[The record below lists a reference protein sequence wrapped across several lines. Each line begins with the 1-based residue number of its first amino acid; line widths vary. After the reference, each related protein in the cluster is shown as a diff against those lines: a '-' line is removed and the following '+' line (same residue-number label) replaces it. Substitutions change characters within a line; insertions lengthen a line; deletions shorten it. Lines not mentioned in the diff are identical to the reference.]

1 MANARARQHES
12 GADIGMAGERHLGLG
27 REDADLGGVGGVL
40 RRQHEGRLG
49 QVELGGDFL
58 HLLSRQAG
66 RIGNHGQRIAAEL
79 AVREHVHRDEWN
91 FHGSKSCMPGLIS
104 RMTKAQAGPQ
114 ISYDHGVSLKKLIGE
129 TIGAFFDRTVETYR
143 DSEALVVKHQNVR
156 WSWGEL
162 GRRVDELAA
171 GLMALGLERGDRV
184 GIWSPNTSEWTLTQF
199 ATAKAGL
206 VLVNVNPAY
215 RRSELEYAMNKVECK
230 ALILA
235 PALKTSNYL
244 EIVRD
249 LVKDRKLPHLK
260 HIVRLGKEKTP
271 GMLNFDEV
279 ATGGGNAEKSKLADL
294 GPKLQFDDA
303 INIQFTS
310 GTTGYPKGA
319 TLSHHNILNNGY
331 FVGEGLKL
339 TAKDRLCIPVPLY
352 HCFGMVMGNLGCL
365 THGSTMVYPSEAFD
379 PLATLQAVAE
389 ERCTALYGVPTMF
402 IAQLDHPEFAKFDL
416 KSLRTGIMA
425 GSPCPIEVMKRVQAK
440 MNMHEVTIAYG
451 MTETSPVSTQC
462 ATDDPVER
470 RVSTVGQVLPHIE
483 IKIIDADGKAVPRGE
498 TGEFCTR
505 GYSVMKG
512 YWNDAE
518 KTAEAVDDAGWMH
531 TGDLATMD
539 EQGYVNIVGRLK
551 DMVIRGGENVYPR
564 EIEEFLYSHP
574 KVQDVQVIGVPDAR
588 YGEEICAWIRLREGE
603 SATPEEIREF
613 CKGQIAHYKIPRYV
627 EFVEAFPMTI
637 TGKIQKFVMREQTIG
652 KLGLKAQKTA

>member
-1 MANARARQHES
+1 
-12 GADIGMAGERHLGLG
+12 
-27 REDADLGGVGGVL
+27 
-40 RRQHEGRLG
+40 
-49 QVELGGDFL
+49 
-58 HLLSRQAG
+58 
-66 RIGNHGQRIAAEL
+66 
-79 AVREHVHRDEWN
+79 
-91 FHGSKSCMPGLIS
+91 
-104 RMTKAQAGPQ
+104 MTNAQAIPQ
-114 ISYDHGVSLKKLIGE
+114 ISYDHGVSDRKLIGE
-129 TIGAFFDRTVETYR
+129 TIGAFFDGVVEKYR
-143 DSEALVVKHQNVR
+143 DREALVVKHQNVR
-156 WSWGEL
+156 WTWGEL
-162 GRRVDELAA
+162 GRRVDDLAA
-171 GLMALGLERGDRV
+171 GLMTLGLERGDRV
-184 GIWSPNTSEWTLTQF
+184 GIWSPNTAEWTLTQF

-215 RRSELEYAMNKVECK
+215 RRAELEYAMNKVECK

-244 EIVRD
+244 EIVAD
-249 LVKDRKLPHLK
+249 LVKDRKLPHLQ
-260 HIVRLGKEKTP
+260 HIVRLGTEKTA
-271 GMLNFDEV
+271 GMLNFDDI
-279 ATGGGNAEKSKLADL
+279 ATAGGNAEKVKVAEL
-294 GPKLQFDDA
+294 GPKLQFDDP

-310 GTTGYPKGA
+310 GTTGFPKGA
-319 TLSHHNILNNGY
+319 TLTHHNILNNGF
-331 FVGEGLKL
+331 FVAEGLKL
-339 TAKDRLCIPVPLY
+339 TENDRLCIPVPLY

-365 THGSTMVYPSEAFD
+365 THGATMVYPAEAFD
-379 PLATLQAVAE
+379 PLATLKAVSE

-425 GSPCPIEVMKRVQAK
+425 GSPCPIEVMKRVQSQ
-440 MNMHEVTIAYG
+440 MNMSEVTIAYG

-483 IKIIDADGKAVPRGE
+483 IKIVDAEGRAVPRGE

-518 KTAEAVDDAGWMH
+518 KTAEAIDDGGWMH

-539 EQGYVNIVGRLK
+539 EHGYVNIVGRLK

-564 EIEEFLYSHP
+564 EIEEFLYRHP
-574 KVQDVQVIGVPDAR
+574 KVQDVQVIGVPDPR
-588 YGEEICAWIRLREGE
+588 YGEEICAWIKLHAGQ
-603 SATPEEIREF
+603 SATAEEIREF
-613 CKGQIAHYKIPRYV
+613 CKGQIAHYKIPRYI
-627 EFVEAFPMTI
+627 EFVAEFPMTI

-652 KLGLKAQKTA
+652 KLGLKVEKTA

>member
-1 MANARARQHES
+1 M
-12 GADIGMAGERHLGLG
+12 
-27 REDADLGGVGGVL
+27 
-40 RRQHEGRLG
+40 
-49 QVELGGDFL
+49 
-58 HLLSRQAG
+58 SR
-66 RIGNHGQRIAAEL
+66 
-79 AVREHVHRDEWN
+79 
-91 FHGSKSCMPGLIS
+91 P
-104 RMTKAQAGPQ
+104 MTQ
-114 ISYDHGVSLKKLIGE
+114 ISYDHGVSGKKLIGE
-129 TIGAFFDRTVETYR
+129 TIGAFFDRAVESWR
-143 DSEALVVKHQNVR
+143 DREALVVRQQNVR

-162 GRRVDELAA
+162 GRRVDDLAA
-171 GLMALGLERGDRV
+171 GLLSLGLERGDRV
-184 GIWSPNTSEWTLTQF
+184 GIWAPNRSEWTLAQF

-206 VLVNVNPAY
+206 ILVNVNPAY

-244 EIVRD
+244 EITDD
-249 LVKDRKLPHLK
+249 LVKANKLPHLK
-260 HIVRLGKEKTP
+260 HIVRLGADKTP
-271 GMLNFDEV
+271 GMLNFDDV
-279 ATGGGNAEKSKLADL
+279 ATAGGNAERMKLADL

-310 GTTGYPKGA
+310 GTTGHPKGA

-331 FVGEGLKL
+331 FVAEGLRL
-339 TAKDRLCIPVPLY
+339 TPDDRLCIPVPLY

-365 THGSTMVYPSEAFD
+365 THGATMVYPAEAFD

-402 IAQLDHPEFAKFDL
+402 IAQLDHPEFARFDL
-416 KSLRTGIMA
+416 RSLRTGIMA
-425 GSPCPIEVMKRVQAK
+425 GSPCPIEVMKKVQSQ
-440 MNMHEVTIAYG
+440 MNMGEVTIAYG

-483 IKIIDADGKAVPRGE
+483 IKIVDPEGKAVPRGE

-512 YWNDAE
+512 YWNDAD
-518 KTAEAVDDAGWMH
+518 KTRDAIDEAGWMR

-574 KVQDVQVIGVPDAR
+574 KIQDVQVIGVPDPR
-588 YGEEICAWIRLREGE
+588 YGEEICAWIKLKGGQT
-603 SATPEEIREF
+603 ATPEEIREF
-613 CKGQIAHYKIPRYV
+613 CKGQIAHYKIPRYI
-627 EFVEAFPMTI
+627 EFVPEFPMTI
-637 TGKIQKFVMREQTIG
+637 TGKIQKFVMREQTIQ
-652 KLGLKAQKTA
+652 KLGLKAEKTA